1 MAINIDNQLT
11 FFEDNSA
18 AEIPAD
24 FPSVDPGPADM
35 YSAALNS
42 VQNEGPQ
49 ELSFVIITNW
59 QNNLLGI

>member
-1 MAINIDNQLT
+1 MTINIDNQLT

-35 YSAALNS
+35 YKDIFFFGHVAVDAVTCIFS
-42 VQNEGPQ
+42 
-49 ELSFVIITNW
+49 
-59 QNNLLGI
+59 LGLH

>member
-1 MAINIDNQLT
+1 MTINIDNQLT

-35 YSAALNS
+35 YSAAPKSIFL
-42 VQNEGPQ
+42 
-49 ELSFVIITNW
+49 
-59 QNNLLGI
+59 